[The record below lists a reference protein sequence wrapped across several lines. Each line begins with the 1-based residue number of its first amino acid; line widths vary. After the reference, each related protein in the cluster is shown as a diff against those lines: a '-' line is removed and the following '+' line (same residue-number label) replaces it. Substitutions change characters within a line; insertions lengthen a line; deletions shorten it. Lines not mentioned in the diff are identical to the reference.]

1 MTPPLSVLILTRDE
15 EQNLPACLDSVAW
28 CDDVHVLDSHST
40 DSTASLAEG
49 LGAHV
54 TFREF
59 DDWSSHQNW
68 ALENMT
74 FKYPWVFMLDADE
87 RMSLKLS
94 QSAGAAMQ
102 DPGDKC
108 AFEVRRRD
116 FFLGKPLR
124 YAQTTPHLI
133 RLFRPERIRFSR
145 LVNPAPRVN
154 GPVGRLKG
162 YLDHYPFSKGISH
175 WAGRHNA
182 YAALEAR
189 QTLRDQ
195 IAKENFSLRKALFSA
210 QLSVRR
216 QHQKGLFYKLPA
228 RPLLKF
234 AGLYFSRLGFLDG
247 GPGLAYA
254 ILQSMYEYWIVLKTR
269 ELQKGLRQ

>member
-1 MTPPLSVLILTRDE
+1 MTPSLSVLILTKDE
-15 EQNLPACLDSVAW
+15 ERNLPACMDSVAW

-40 DSTASLAEG
+40 DNTVSLAES
-49 LGAHV
+49 LEAHV

-87 RMSLKLS
+87 RMTPEL
-94 QSAGAAMQ
+94 AENAATAAN
-102 DPGDKC
+102 DSKGRY

-124 YAQTTPHLI
+124 YAQTTPYLV

-162 YLDHYPFSKGISH
+162 RLDHYPFSKGISH
-175 WAGRHNA
+175 WAERHND

-189 QTLRDQ
+189 QALLDRDT
-195 IAKENFSLRKALFSA
+195 KEKFSMRKALLSA
-210 QLSVRR
+210 RISVRR
-216 QHQKGLFYKLPA
+216 QHQKGLFHKLPA

-234 AGLYFSRLGFLDG
+234 AGLYFLRLGFLDG
-247 GPGLAYA
+247 GPGLAYT
-254 ILQSMYEYWIVLKTR
+254 ILQSMYEHWIVLKTR
-269 ELQKGLRQ
+269 ELQKANL